1 MGVKTARATPTVSK
15 SLNEKNQTH
24 KVASD
29 GHGRWQ
35 KVENSVM
42 GIAVADLSGR
52 FLAANAAYQKMLGY
66 SEEELRA
73 FPFVDAANEDHGETN
88 RRLVRELVEGGR
100 PQVQIEKQHRRK
112 DGSFIWIRN
121 QVSLVPSPDNS
132 PRFLMS
138 IVDDI
143 TERRE
148 AEEHLQA
155 KRAHLEELFDQSPGA
170 VALLDADH
178 RVLHVNKEFTRL
190 FGYLREE
197 AVGRE
202 LIDLTVPKELPD
214 EVQRYNELINSRERV
229 E

>member
-1 MGVKTARATPTVSK
+1 MGVNTARATATVSK
-15 SLNEKNQTH
+15 SVSEKNQIH
-24 KVASD
+24 KVPSD
-29 GHGRWQ
+29 GQGRWQ

-52 FLAANAAYQKMLGY
+52 LLAANAAYQMMLGY
-66 SEEELRA
+66 TEEELRA
-73 FPFVDAANEDHGETN
+73 FPLLDAAHEEDGETY
-88 RRLVRELVEGGR
+88 RTLIRELVEGKR
-100 PQVQIEKQHRRK
+100 QQVQIEKRHRRK

-121 QVSLVPSPDNS
+121 QVSLVPSPENS
-132 PRFLMS
+132 PGLLMS

-155 KRAHLEELFDQSPGA
+155 KKAHLEELFDQSPGA
-170 VALLDADH
+170 VALLDEDH
-178 RVLHVNKEFTRL
+178 RVLHVNQEFTRL

-202 LIDLTVPKELPD
+202 LIDL
-214 EVQRYNELINSRERV
+214 
-229 E
+229 